1 MKNSTQER
9 RHPLMPFENNDTLHN
24 WLMTNTPPKIDKYDN
39 TQKKLCIAKI
49 AHLAKKWPNSDP

>member
-1 MKNSTQER
+1 
-9 RHPLMPFENNDTLHN
+9 MPFENNDTLHN

-39 TQKKLCIAKI
+39 TQKKWCIAKI